1 VTDGLGAARVGALSG
16 KVAIVTGGASGIG
29 LTTLFRRIPD
39 LALAA
44 PIEQLPFKDD
54 TSRTACTSSPSS
66 GDGYPK
72 ALVLQQKVARK
83 VASDESTNP
92 RRVSRGCD
100 AAGHRG
106 PVNR

>member
-72 ALVLQQKVARK
+72 ALVLQQKVA
-83 VASDESTNP
+83 SDESTNP